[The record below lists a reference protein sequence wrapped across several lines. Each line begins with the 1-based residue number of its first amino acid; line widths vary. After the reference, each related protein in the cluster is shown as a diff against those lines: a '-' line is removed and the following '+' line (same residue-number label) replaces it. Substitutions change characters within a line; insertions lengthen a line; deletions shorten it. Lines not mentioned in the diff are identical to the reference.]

1 MFDNRIILLNLNGE
15 LNPYK
20 ISNMKNDIRE
30 RSFEFALRTVKIC
43 EKIKEAHREHILTN
57 QLVRSST
64 SVGANMR
71 EARNAESKADFI
83 HKLSICQKECDES
96 IYWLEL
102 LVALYEDEKEQLLN
116 IHNEDNQLI
125 RIIRTI
131 NIRTKQNVNWKKR

>member
-1 MFDNRIILLNLNGE
+1 MIT
-15 LNPYK
+15 
-20 ISNMKNDIRE
+20 KNQDVRE
-30 RSFEFALRTVKIC
+30 RSFAFALSTVRNCKR
-43 EKIKEAHREHILTN
+43 IKEKHREFILTD

-102 LVALYEDEKEQLLN
+102 LMALLNEEKEQLLP
-116 IHNEDNQLI
+116 IHDEATQLLK
-125 RIIRTI
+125 IIRTI
-131 NIRTKQNVNWKKR
+131 SLRTKENSNWSKR